1 MKNPKAK
8 IKLKAV
14 FTLAISFLAISSKA
28 GTVTVSA
35 TGLSSSPI
43 FVTSGLGSLT
53 VGTEL
58 NIGHFFDVSGLNSII
73 SSYKAGVTGTGNTL
87 AEAQSDAATKA
98 SLLYNDTV
106 NWLSNS
112 SNFKSL
118 PAAANSVTQTGGQAG
133 KFLFASSATRT
144 VNGVSATYAGAT
156 GNMDVTYSTYGNNLP
171 LWAWVATGSQI
182 TIVTDSTWVIPGAG
196 SPTAPIT
203 IGSAALSNG
212 AFGTAANPNEIL
224 LGTYIDYSSGSDL
237 IAAASIAQTFDV
249 VPEPSTGA
257 LMLIGSVGLVALR
270 RLRKV

>member
-1 MKNPKAK
+1 MKNPITK
-8 IKLKAV
+8 INSKAV
-14 FTLAISFLAISSKA
+14 FAVALTLIGFSGHA

-43 FVTSGLGSLT
+43 FVTSSLGSLT

-58 NIGHFFDVSGLNSII
+58 NIGHFFDTSGLNSII
-73 SSYKAGVTGTGNTL
+73 SAYKAGVTGTGLTL
-87 AEAQSDAATKA
+87 AEAQSDAASKA
-98 SLLYNDTV
+98 SLLYTSTV
-106 NWLSNS
+106 NWLANT

-118 PAAANSVTQTGGQAG
+118 PAAANSITQTSGQAG

-156 GNMDVTYSTYGNNLP
+156 GNMDVTYSNYGNSLP
-171 LWAWVATGSQI
+171 LWAWVATGTQV

-203 IGSAALSNG
+203 IGSAALING
-212 AFGTAANPNEIL
+212 AFGTPGNPNEIL
-224 LGTYIDYSSGSDL
+224 LGTYVDYSSGSDL

-257 LMLIGSVGLVALR
+257 LMMIGAAGLVALR